1 LDRALEKSFRR
12 NVAPA
17 SFVSQDGSV
26 GKVESGME
34 TPGDLQSAIS
44 ENLTIAFDEI
54 EGVGQ
59 NASSEAVQ
67 NIVNDKKQF
76 INKPDVVKGTVT
88 VSPHK
93 LVLGASL
100 DRRLKRKSENEM
112 LLFPK
117 QQRQASWVSKHFTI
131 NWCLLSKRPLSTRQH
146 QQELLMIDED
156 VEDDLLEATQDCQN
170 KKLDVRDIGK
180 GKSYFR
186 KFVTFEPDDVGRK
199 GDRRTAVLATCV
211 GEGKALG
218 TTGDK
223 VRKSRDI
230 SETPMDSGGDP
241 EEKDESNGAANVELH
256 KVTQTRASFRESVT
270 GGQQSGSRKSTT
282 TSSVGLMCSSNG
294 PAVAK
299 QHQLVS

>member
-67 NIVNDKKQF
+67 NIVNDKKQ
-76 INKPDVVKGTVT
+76 
-88 VSPHK
+88 
-93 LVLGASL
+93 ASL

-241 EEKDESNGAANVELH
+241 EEKDESNGAANAELH
-256 KVTQTRASFRESVT
+256 KETQTRASFRESVT

>member
-67 NIVNDKKQF
+67 NIVNDKKQ
-76 INKPDVVKGTVT
+76 
-88 VSPHK
+88 
-93 LVLGASL
+93 ASL

>member
-67 NIVNDKKQF
+67 NIVNDKKQ
-76 INKPDVVKGTVT
+76 
-88 VSPHK
+88 
-93 LVLGASL
+93 ASL

-117 QQRQASWVSKHFTI
+117 QQRQASWETKHFTI

>member
-93 LVLGASL
+93 LVLGH
-100 DRRLKRKSENEM
+100 R
-112 LLFPK
+112 
-117 QQRQASWVSKHFTI
+117 
-131 NWCLLSKRPLSTRQH
+131 
-146 QQELLMIDED
+146 
-156 VEDDLLEATQDCQN
+156 
-170 KKLDVRDIGK
+170 
-180 GKSYFR
+180 
-186 KFVTFEPDDVGRK
+186 
-199 GDRRTAVLATCV
+199 
-211 GEGKALG
+211 
-218 TTGDK
+218 
-223 VRKSRDI
+223 
-230 SETPMDSGGDP
+230 
-241 EEKDESNGAANVELH
+241 
-256 KVTQTRASFRESVT
+256 
-270 GGQQSGSRKSTT
+270 
-282 TSSVGLMCSSNG
+282 
-294 PAVAK
+294 
-299 QHQLVS
+299 